1 MPPRLILVGQVGG
14 AFGVRGELRVH
25 AYTADPLS
33 LVAYSPLE
41 DESGRI
47 ALTLTAAR
55 AVKGGL
61 VARARAVETR
71 EQAQALRGLRLYIER
86 ERLPP
91 AEDDEYY
98 LADLIG
104 LTARAPGGESLGL
117 VKSVAEFGAG
127 DLLEIA
133 PAEGAPSW
141 WAPFSREVVPEVRIT
156 DGWLTVVR
164 PAEEDGQ

>member
-1 MPPRLILVGQVGG
+1 MPSRLILVGQVGG
-14 AFGVRGELRVH
+14 AFGVRGELRVQ

-33 LVAYSPLE
+33 LLAYSPLR
-41 DESGRI
+41 DENDRV
-47 ALTLTAAR
+47 ALTLTAGR

-61 VARARAVETR
+61 VASAREVETR

-104 LTARAPGGESLGL
+104 LTARSPDGGTLGL
-117 VKSVAEFGAG
+117 VKSAADFGAG

-133 PAEGAPSW
+133 PADGGPSW
-141 WAPFSREVVPEVRIT
+141 WTPFSREGVPEVRIA
-156 DGWLTVVR
+156 DGWLTVIQR
-164 PAEEDGQ
+164 EET